1 MSDVLQT
8 NIFFIITSI
17 AVVVFTILLC
27 IALYH
32 LIRILR
38 NVQEMTDRLK
48 RGSEQ
53 LAEDVMEVRRFVHE
67 GIIGTI
73 AGFFVPRG
81 RKSTPRA
88 HKKKNA
94 DDGKEDIVS

>member
-1 MSDVLQT
+1 MLQT

-38 NVQEMTDRLK
+38 NVQDMTDRLK

-53 LAEDVMEVRRFVHE
+53 LAEDVLEVRTFVRE

-73 AGFFVPRG
+73 RGFFVPKEHR
-81 RKSTPRA
+81 STSRTQ
-88 HKKKNA
+88 KKKGA
-94 DDGKEDIVS
+94 DSGKEDIVS